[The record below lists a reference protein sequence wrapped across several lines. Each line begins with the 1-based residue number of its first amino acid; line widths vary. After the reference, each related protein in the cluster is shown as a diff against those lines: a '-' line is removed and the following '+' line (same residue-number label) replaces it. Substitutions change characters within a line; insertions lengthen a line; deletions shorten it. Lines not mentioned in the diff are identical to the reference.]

1 MQNAIF
7 RTVKD
12 KDNPY
17 VIVNKGFL
25 NDANLS
31 LKAKG
36 LLTYFMSLPDDWQIY
51 ESEIVRH
58 HRDGKDSLSTAV
70 KELIENGYIQRQRIR
85 DKKGRLMAYEY
96 RVYEVSIHIGK
107 SKVGESK
114 TGESAATNN
123 NSTDNNLTEYK
134 KEKGILSNDENTS
147 PVPFKNQ
154 EVINAMKTYMND
166 LYRQKTKK
174 KHPFLKPEQYRSV
187 YETIAAYC
195 NEWGTDYDGLTDMMC
210 KFLNTKTIQSDW
222 NINHFATEGIMLNRM
237 YEVAY

>member
-1 MQNAIF
+1 MF
-7 RTVKD
+7 RMVKD
-12 KDNPY
+12 KSNPY
-17 VIVNKGFL
+17 VMVNKEFL

-51 ESEIVRH
+51 ESEIVKH
-58 HRDGKDSLSTAV
+58 HRDGRDSLSTAV

-96 RVYEVSIHIGK
+96 RVYEVPTHIGK
-107 SKVGESK
+107 SCVGKSK
-114 TGESAATNN
+114 IGESATTNN
-123 NSTDNNLTEYK
+123 DSTNIDLTEYK
-134 KEKGILSNDENTS
+134 KEKGILSSDENTLPAS
-147 PVPFKNQ
+147 FKNQ
-154 EVINAMKTYMND
+154 DVINAMKTYMND
-166 LYRQKTKK
+166 LYRQKAKK
-174 KHPFLKPEQYRSV
+174 KHPFLKPEQYRAV
-187 YETIAAYC
+187 YEAIEAHC
-195 NEWGTDYDGLTDMMC
+195 NEWGTDYDGLVDMMC